1 MKCGKT
7 LNIKHVTF
15 NIKKT
20 MGIGRILS
28 RSIWVFHFASG
39 PCNNCDIEIL
49 DALTPRFDLERFGI
63 KLVGSIKHADCM
75 LVSGIVTIKG
85 ATRLKFLY
93 DIAPKPIAVVAFG
106 SCGASGGLFTSS
118 YCFDGPVDKIIPVDA
133 YIPGCPPRPEA
144 IIDGIVKVIKKL
156 RNV

>member
-1 MKCGKT
+1 MVRLVIFDFIMSKAS
-7 LNIKHVTF
+7 
-15 NIKKT
+15 
-20 MGIGRILS
+20 ILS
-28 RSIWVFHFASG
+28 RSVWVFHFASG

-75 LVSGIVTIKG
+75 LVTGMITVKG
-85 ATRLKFLY
+85 APRLKFLY
-93 DIAPKPIAVVAFG
+93 DIAPKPLAVVAV
-106 SCGASGGLFTSS
+106 GGCACSKGIFKDS
-118 YCFDGPVDKIIPVDA
+118 YYTRGPVDRIIPVDA

-144 IIDGIVKVIKKL
+144 IIDGIVKVVKKL